1 MAKILSTED
10 GNLQGASLTTSRSRL
25 YSDFDLSFAVNT
37 SSGDIFKKKDAAAV
51 KQAVKNLLQTN
62 RMEKPFRPDFGA
74 DLRGMLFE
82 LADDGTEQDLIEQVQ
97 GSISRYEPRAKI
109 TDLELNVSLDTNT
122 LKVRIE
128 FQVLNTDENV
138 TLETTV
144 SRLR

>member
-1 MAKILSTED
+1 MILSAED

-109 TDLELNVSLDTNT
+109 TDLDLNVSLDTNT

-128 FQVLNTDENV
+128 FEVLNTDENV

>member
-1 MAKILSTED
+1 MAKILSAED

-109 TDLELNVSLDTNT
+109 TDLDLNVSLDTNT

-128 FQVLNTDENV
+128 FEVLNTDENV

>member
-1 MAKILSTED
+1 MAKILSAED

-128 FQVLNTDENV
+128 FEVLNTDENV